1 MCVIPLFL
9 SCALCTTS
17 ILKPA
22 IAKDY
27 VGLKVTVPITRDI
40 WFKVRAGQV
49 RVNNL
54 TDQTDTKIRVWTEW
68 DF

>member
-9 SCALCTTS
+9 SCALCTTA
-17 ILKPA
+17 LFKPA
-22 IAKDY
+22 LNKDY
-27 VGLKVTVPITRDI
+27 VGVKLTMPITRDV

-49 RVNNL
+49 RVNNF
-54 TDQTDTKIRVWTEW
+54 TDQTDTKVKAWIEL